1 MLPNQ
6 ALTPEAQEKQR
17 LFIERARK
25 GVLKLILDKGTPVD
39 LGTIGDFTLQKF
51 FIQHQALSRLIEGLI
66 EDQLLA
72 HNEDAGEFSLT
83 EQGKVLAS
91 QN

>member
-6 ALTPEAQEKQR
+6 ASTQDAQEKQR

-25 GVLKLILDKGTPVD
+25 GVVKFVSEKNAPVD
-39 LGTIGDFTLQKF
+39 LDMLHDFTFQKF

-66 EDQLLA
+66 EDGLLA
-72 HNEDAGEFSLT
+72 HNEEAGEFYLT
-83 EQGKVLAS
+83 DQGKALAA

>member
-1 MLPNQ
+1 MLPNPASTQ
-6 ALTPEAQEKQR
+6 DAQEKQR

-25 GVLKLILDKGTPVD
+25 GLVKFISDKGTPVD
-39 LGTIGDFTLQKF
+39 LDMIHDFTFQKF

-72 HNEDAGEFSLT
+72 HNVETGEFILT
-83 EQGKVLAS
+83 DQGKALAA